1 MPSITTGIID
11 FALSPPIGLMNTH
24 LDAAGPYG
32 PGNHTNTTW
41 LDGVTLRN
49 VNDTFGVQLQFNGV
63 IPSKLGLT
71 IGYDDGVNVVM
82 DEFDMRLVQLVVQHQ
97 LLSGVWVVTQL
108 EDVHAMPLVIR
119 WAEALPGRVG
129 LYVAPGIHVDLFY
142 LLVA

>member
-1 MPSITTGIID
+1 MPSISTGIID
-11 FALSPPIGLMNTH
+11 FALSPPIGLLTSH
-24 LDAAGPYG
+24 LDANGPYG

-41 LDGVTLRN
+41 KDGATVRN
-49 VNDTFGVQLQFNGV
+49 VNDTFGVQLNFNGA

-71 IGYDDGVNVVM
+71 IGYDDGALVVM

-97 LLSGVWVVTQL
+97 LASGVWVVTQL
-108 EDVHAMPLVIR
+108 EDIHAMPLVVR

-142 LLVA
+142 LLVG